1 VFNIKKIVK
10 KNLLRKTPQ
19 ISTQKVH
26 QCAKSFSKSI
36 IECQNQKKV
45 IHTTIINPPI
55 LFLHKKLIFS
65 HNIDKKLEYKL
76 FEKFKN

>member
-1 VFNIKKIVK
+1 MK

-26 QCAKSFSKSI
+26 QYAKSFSKSI
-36 IECQNQKKV
+36 IAYQNQKKV

-55 LFLHKKLIFS
+55 LFLHKKLIFLIYIV
-65 HNIDKKLEYKL
+65 NNVFYDFYKTSL
-76 FEKFKN
+76 SSY